1 MRRIKHKIRK
11 GKCGRIWG
19 NCWAE
24 IVTEGLAVIS
34 VILRNTN
41 VNWMSWGDGNLMMLL
56 FWILLF
62 WCFYFVFLSIT
73 QLILR
78 NKTLQLKDSKLLLYV
93 NVFSPQSH
101 FFFFFFLYIK
111 KQHRTRASD
120 SWVSKEILKYY
131 GNMLLRDRPWLN
143 ILPTIYLL

>member
-101 FFFFFFLYIK
+101 FFFFFFFVYQETAQNEGIGLMGLQGNFK
-111 KQHRTRASD
+111 
-120 SWVSKEILKYY
+120 ILWQYVVKRQT
-131 GNMLLRDRPWLN
+131 LA
-143 ILPTIYLL
+143 